1 MASLFMRL
9 GNALGIATEPTAS
22 AVEDL
27 SPMQKH
33 QQIDVVSHDPKT
45 DRVVLSLV
53 ETRSWGEHGAL
64 LPDLQEKVNAYLNYV
79 EGGQLWRDYPAM
91 KGKKVAFRLH
101 SQFPPTPRECDFVDI
116 VKRKYLDSLDV
127 IWLTT
132 GLGNNAKAG

>member
-1 MASLFMRL
+1 
-9 GNALGIATEPTAS
+9 
-22 AVEDL
+22 
-27 SPMQKH
+27 MQKH

-53 ETRSWGEHGAL
+53 ETRSWGERGGL
-64 LPDLQEKVNAYLNYV
+64 LRDLQEKVNTYLNYV
-79 EGGQLWRDYPAM
+79 EGGQLWQDYPAM

-101 SQFPPTPRECDFVDI
+101 SQFPPTPREGDFIDI
-116 VKRKYLDSLDV
+116 VKRKYLDPLDI